1 MGPINNDNNDD
12 LKEET
17 RGRPTKGF
25 SRMDVER
32 KIRLDSEMDYLLQ
45 QKCRSTELF
54 HVEQSASCRTCGRIY
69 SSADWLKADECGL
82 HPHNGKD
89 RSNCP

>member
-45 QKCRSTELF
+45 QKCQRLRCTIADGIREGIKLF
-54 HVEQSASCRTCGRIY
+54 IL
-69 SSADWLKADECGL
+69 D
-82 HPHNGKD
+82 D
-89 RSNCP
+89 RYDKY